1 MISFLYLLKIFWTSS
16 QPNHCIQEYNVII
29 TMYIKLFK
37 YQVLSI
43 IFAVFT
49 LVKSTAHKE
58 LIDLVMAVKECGS
71 ISNLENVSKTKVRG
85 VIALLKL
92 AAIIETHGGSTEKA
106 PVNLTLSLTIDSY
119 ETLRE
124 QHDEFISNF
133 GATQPVVWR
142 DEVRTSTASSYNV
155 TYITLL
161 LCVVQCNVLHRIAL
175 CCSSVLSSWYK

>member
-1 MISFLYLLKIFWTSS
+1 M
-16 QPNHCIQEYNVII
+16 
-29 TMYIKLFK
+29 
-37 YQVLSI
+37 QVLSI

-71 ISNLENVSKTKVRG
+71 VSNLENVSKTKVRG

-142 DEVRTSTASSYNV
+142 DEVSTATLYCV
-155 TYITLL
+155 TYSTILFSFVRL
-161 LCVVQCNVLHRIAL
+161 FYWAL
-175 CCSSVLSSWYK
+175 NDIELQYCLSSSRLTYSWQ